1 MNSDNLMALHE
12 FLLQNPSAENEIQ
25 VFEVLQHNIGIMKAV
40 HFMYHVSL
48 MNEVQIM
55 TEAAMSQNL
64 EEEEK
69 QLANYI
75 DEMHAAVE
83 AKLQPDL
90 AKLQPDLFNHR
101 DTQIDC
107 SSTVRYQ
114 CIKCSNSYASS
125 DGVRKHYKNRHGSPP
140 VGPHNYCVMI
150 L

>member
-12 FLLQNPSAENEIQ
+12 FLLRNPSAENEIQ
-25 VFEVLQHNIGIMKAV
+25 VFEVLQHHIGIMKAV

-55 TEAAMSQNL
+55 TEAARSQNL

-75 DEMHAAVE
+75 DEMHAEVE
-83 AKLQPDL
+83 AKLQPDMSNL
-90 AKLQPDLFNHR
+90 T

-107 SSTVRYQ
+107 SSSTVRYQ
-114 CIKCSNSYASS
+114 CIKCSKSYASS

-140 VGPHNYCVMI
+140 VGPRNYCVTI